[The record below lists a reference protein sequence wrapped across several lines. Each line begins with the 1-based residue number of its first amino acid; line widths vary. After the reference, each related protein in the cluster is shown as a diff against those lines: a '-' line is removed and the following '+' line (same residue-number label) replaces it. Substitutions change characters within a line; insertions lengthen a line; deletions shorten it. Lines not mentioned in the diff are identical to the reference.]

1 VISLVIRGLRT
12 IELATARGYL
22 ASDEQSRLVQNL
34 AGAIRAVHSARA
46 GCIPER
52 ERCFPRPH

>member
-1 VISLVIRGLRT
+1 VIRGLRT

-34 AGAIRAVHSARA
+34 AGAIRAVRSARA
-46 GCIPER
+46 RRIPER
-52 ERCFPRPH
+52 ERWFPRPH